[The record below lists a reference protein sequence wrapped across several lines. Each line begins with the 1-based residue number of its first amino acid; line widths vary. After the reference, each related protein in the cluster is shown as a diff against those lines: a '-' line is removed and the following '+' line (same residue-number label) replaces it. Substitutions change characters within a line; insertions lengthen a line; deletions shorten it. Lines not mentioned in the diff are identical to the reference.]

1 MCLGFL
7 KKGKQIGTITG
18 MAYYY
23 LGSILIPVCTANALQ
38 LHEADKKCLQISVV
52 SCQVGFQNKDR
63 WQRIISNSFS

>member
-1 MCLGFL
+1 
-7 KKGKQIGTITG
+7 